1 MTNQGNRG
9 KVLLFNVNEIKAAL
23 IASVCGGMGIRVV
36 KIYKEQYGQKVGALA
51 GMPMLP
57 LTEEPYRGEAFE
69 LEMMVMCFLER
80 NVLDAFLDAYH
91 SAGIPA
97 IDLKAMLTP
106 SNATWSAAQLYKE
119 LEKEHQQLHS

>member
-1 MTNQGNRG
+1 MTNQG
-9 KVLLFNVNEIKAAL
+9 KILLFNVNELKAAL

-36 KIYKEQYGQKVGALA
+36 KIYKEQYDQKVGALA

-57 LTEEPYRGEAFE
+57 QTEEPYRGEAFE
-69 LEMMVMCFLER
+69 REMMVMCFLER
-80 NVLDAFLDAYH
+80 NELDAFLDAYH

>member
-1 MTNQGNRG
+1 MTNRG

-51 GMPMLP
+51 CMPILP
-57 LTEEPYRGEAFE
+57 LTEEPYHGEAFE
-69 LEMMVMCFLER
+69 QEMMVMCFLER
-80 NVLDAFLDAYH
+80 NVLDSFLDAYH
-91 SAGIPA
+91 SAGIPP

>member
-1 MTNQGNRG
+1 MQSMTNQGNRG

-57 LTEEPYRGEAFE
+57 LTEQPLNGAVFLHWPY
-69 LEMMVMCFLER
+69 
-80 NVLDAFLDAYH
+80 
-91 SAGIPA
+91 S
-97 IDLKAMLTP
+97 TP
-106 SNATWSAAQLYKE
+106 V
-119 LEKEHQQLHS
+119 